1 MHWGRSSFH
10 RAIGAFDFTLL
21 VIGAVV
27 GAEIYIVAALGAS
40 DLGPAQLIAWVV
52 GGVLAAFVALAFVQ
66 CACIHPKVGG
76 SYAYAHAAF
85 GPLVG
90 FLTGWALNA
99 GA

>member
-1 MHWGRSSFH
+1 MHRGRSSLH

-66 CACIHPKVGG
+66 CACVHPEVGG

-90 FLTGWALNA
+90 FLTSWALYA